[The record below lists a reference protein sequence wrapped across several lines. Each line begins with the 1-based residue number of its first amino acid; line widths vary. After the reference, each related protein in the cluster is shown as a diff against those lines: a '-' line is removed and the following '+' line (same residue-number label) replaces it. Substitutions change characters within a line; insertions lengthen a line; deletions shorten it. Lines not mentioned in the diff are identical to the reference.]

1 MEGKTTHILFGE
13 ERICET
19 KPLYQY
25 DYGQE
30 LSFDDIELP
39 SVFEVFF
46 QNGVIKDAEPVL
58 GYNGVV
64 AIPDAL
70 FDTGKNIVA
79 FVFLHEDSTD
89 GETEYV
95 VRIPVRPRSKVPGDE
110 ITPEEYRI
118 VSELVA
124 VVQTVADK
132 TEQMESTVSQL
143 TTAVNS
149 LTAAVNSLVDR
160 VTVLENRVPALGGW
174 KTN

>member
-1 MEGKTTHILFGE
+1 M
-13 ERICET
+13 
-19 KPLYQY
+19 
-25 DYGQE
+25 
-30 LSFDDIELP
+30 
-39 SVFEVFF
+39 
-46 QNGVIKDAEPVL
+46 IKDAEPVL

-132 TEQMESTVSQL
+132 TEQMESTVS
-143 TTAVNS
+143 
-149 LTAAVNSLVDR
+149 
-160 VTVLENRVPALGGW
+160 
-174 KTN
+174 